1 MVNANYFPV
10 PNAVYSLG
18 LSPGE
23 VSIYGYLLSLEN
35 RGTYQCYLSYTTIGK
50 AVGLSKNAVS
60 KYVGMLTEKGLIT
73 VEPTSILTKDGRKM
87 NGSLLYTIRPI
98 WEAVELHQE
107 RQFRKLEDTV
117 ERSKIKSLAEERG
130 VQLL

>member
-1 MVNANYFPV
+1 MLNANYFPV

-35 RGTYQCYLSYTTIGK
+35 RRTYQCYPSYTTIGK
-50 AVGLSKNAVS
+50 AVGLSKNTVS
-60 KYVGMLTEKGLIT
+60 KYVGMLAEKGLIT
-73 VEPTSILTKDGRKM
+73 VETTSIFTRDGRKM

-98 WEAVELHQE
+98 REAVELYQE
-107 RQFRKLEDTV
+107 RQLRKLEDTV
-117 ERSKIKSLAEERG
+117 ERSKVKSLAEERG
-130 VQLL
+130 IQLQ